1 MNGLVRRRFGIR
13 YSTGLLALTI
23 VHPGELV
30 DCVQSGEWWFRKC
43 RWWVRT
49 ASR

>member
-1 MNGLVRRRFGIR
+1 MKGIGAEAVR
-13 YSTGLLALTI
+13 YSTCLRTLTI

-43 RWWVRT
+43 RWSVRT
-49 ASR
+49 GYR